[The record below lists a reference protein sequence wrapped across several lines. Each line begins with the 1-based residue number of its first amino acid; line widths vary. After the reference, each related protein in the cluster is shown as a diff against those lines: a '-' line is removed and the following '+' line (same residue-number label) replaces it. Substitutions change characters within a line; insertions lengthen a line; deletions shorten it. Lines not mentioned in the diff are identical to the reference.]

1 MTGGLP
7 ARGDA
12 EPTPGI
18 RQRCERKDAKG
29 GGANAGCRVHQA
41 GKVRTQGKK
50 SAEGRIHFLSVCSVT
65 NEEEA
70 SKDEKQEVK
79 LVEIRE
85 GRRKEIKR
93 RKAGKAESWCR
104 GEITKSSKE
113 TKGRKRGR
121 QKAAEEQDG
130 QRKRG
135 KKKFGKDKGSNN

>member
-50 SAEGRIHFLSVCSVT
+50 SAEGRIHFL
-65 NEEEA
+65 EQA

-93 RKAGKAESWCR
+93 RKAESWCR